1 MSAPLMRLTCP
12 ACASD
17 VHADDIH
24 PEQGIAACRGC
35 KSVFR
40 LGSPSSRATAPRPKS
55 IQESRSGARLT
66 FRRRWWS
73 LKIIFMT
80 FFCIAWF
87 GFLAVWYLMSST
99 VDEDPVR
106 GVMML
111 FPIIHV
117 AAGLWVLY
125 YTLAGY
131 VNTTTVELDRGYLSV
146 RHGPLPWPGAGEIPT
161 SSLKQLF
168 CTRHEH
174 RTKNGIHFTYRL
186 NALLGDGRTRK
197 IVSGLDAPDVPLYL
211 EQQLE
216 EFLRIPDARVPGE
229 MAY

>member
-1 MSAPLMRLTCP
+1 MSAPLMRLACP
-12 ACASD
+12 ACAAD
-17 VHADDIH
+17 VHADDLH

-40 LGSPSSRATAPRPKS
+40 LGPAAARATAPRPKS
-55 IQESRSGARLT
+55 VQEARSGARLT

-73 LKIIFMT
+73 VKIAFMT
-80 FFCIAWF
+80 LFCVVWF
-87 GFLAVWYLMSST
+87 GFLAGFFLMLDSAD
-99 VDEDPVR
+99 VPPMVR
-106 GVMML
+106 L
-111 FPIIHV
+111 FPLIHV

-174 RTKNGIHFTYRL
+174 RNKHGIHYTYRL
-186 NALLGDGRTRK
+186 NALLNDGRTRK